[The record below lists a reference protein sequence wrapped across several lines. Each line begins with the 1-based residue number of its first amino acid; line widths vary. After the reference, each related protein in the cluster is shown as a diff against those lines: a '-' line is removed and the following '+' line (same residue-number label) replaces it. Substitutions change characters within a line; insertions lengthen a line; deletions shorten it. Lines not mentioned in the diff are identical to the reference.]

1 MDACPVRDVLSRLG
15 DKWTMLVLVTLK
27 ANGTMRFCDIQ
38 KTIGDISQ
46 RMLTVTLRSLETD
59 GLIVRKVYAEVP
71 PRRRILLNGKRIKS
85 YSPYPRIGGLG
96 VAADEWYYGKPG
108 FTYVMTCS
116 GINLSVSFFCK
127 NICQR
132 PLG

>member
-1 MDACPVRDVLSRLG
+1 MENFHRMDACPVRDVLSRLG

-71 PRRRILLNGKRIKS
+71 PRVEYNLTDLGKSFIPVFEHMKQWGDENLNI
-85 YSPYPRIGGLG
+85 
-96 VAADEWYYGKPG
+96 
-108 FTYVMTCS
+108 
-116 GINLSVSFFCK
+116 
-127 NICQR
+127 
-132 PLG
+132 